1 MMQKSYSDNRV
12 SKCTYH
18 TEFKLILTFSV
29 SFERLTTKTSKLMP
43 DSHNFRICHHFTWK
57 QPKGSLRDMT
67 YSTFNTNYSTLR
79 ENH

>member
-43 DSHNFRICHHFTWK
+43 DSHNFCICHHFT
-57 QPKGSLRDMT
+57 
-67 YSTFNTNYSTLR
+67 
-79 ENH
+79 